1 MKKHLNTLFV
11 TTDGSY
17 LMKDGEAI
25 AVRFENETRLRVPL
39 HNLDGIVTFGW
50 DIGCSPQLMSACAKA
65 GVTLS
70 FCDPHGRFMAAVNG
84 YSPGNVLLRRAQY
97 RNADDTAG
105 GALAIARNCVAAKIA
120 NSRQV
125 VLRAGRDHAEPAS
138 GQAAA
143 LAATATHLA
152 HRVESALAATDL
164 DALRGVEG
172 DAADAYFQTFNHLLT
187 IDDPGLRFTTRS
199 RRPPLD
205 PINALL
211 SFLYSL
217 LAHDV
222 RSACES
228 TGLDAAVGFLHR
240 DRPGRPG
247 LALDLMEELRPVLA
261 DRLALSL
268 FNRRQLS
275 EADFVREP
283 SGAVQLKQDSRK
295 TVLLAWQQRKQDEL
309 KHPFTEEKIT
319 FGLLPHLQARLLA
332 RTLRGDLDAY
342 PAFLWR

>member
-17 LMKDGEAI
+17 LIKDGEAI
-25 AVRFENETRLRVPL
+25 AVRFENQTRPRVPL
-39 HNLDGIVTFGW
+39 HNLDGIVTLGW

-97 RNADDTAG
+97 RHADDTG
-105 GALAIARNCVAAKIA
+105 GGSLAIAKNCVAAKIA
-120 NSRQV
+120 NCRQV
-125 VLRAGRDHAEPAS
+125 VLRAARDHAAPESTRATT
-138 GQAAA
+138 
-143 LAATATHLA
+143 LATAATHLA
-152 HRVESALAATDL
+152 HRAEAALVATNL
-164 DALRGVEG
+164 DALRGLEG
-172 DAADAYFQTFNHLLT
+172 DAADTYFKIFNHLLT
-187 IDDPGLRFTTRS
+187 VEDSVLRFTTRS

-268 FNRRQLS
+268 FNRKQLGES
-275 EADFVREP
+275 DFVHEP
-283 SGAVQLKQDSRK
+283 SGAVQLKEDSRK
-295 TVLLAWQQRKQDEL
+295 TVLLAWHQRKQDEL

-319 FGLLPHLQARLLA
+319 LGLLPQLQARLLA